1 MHSIVTAF
9 TVPEDSSP
17 GRDSTD
23 HSHSTTHSSDVP
35 LKRCPSCKE
44 EFPATL
50 EFFYRTRR
58 NKDGLA
64 PYCKA
69 CQNAKAREY
78 YRRPEIRV
86 RENAKSR
93 ARYAKPEIGEKRRTY
108 LHNYRAAK
116 RGRHETVSVEQIQ
129 EQLQNQKCRCYYCS
143 TKFERRYIYHVDHT
157 FPLSKA
163 SGNDP
168 VNSISYLVLT
178 CPECNIKKSGRYPH
192 EFPEGGKLL

>member
-1 MHSIVTAF
+1 LGGVILSFNIN
-9 TVPEDSSP
+9 PEHTP
-17 GRDSTD
+17 
-23 HSHSTTHSSDVP
+23 HSTTHSSDAP
-35 LKRCPSCKE
+35 LKRCSNPACEQRWK
-44 EFPATL
+44 PATP
-50 EFFYRTRR
+50 EFFHRTRR

-69 CQNAKAREY
+69 CAYAKHKAR
-78 YRRPEIRV
+78 RLSPEERAK
-86 RENAKSR
+86 ENAKSR

-116 RGRHETVSVEQIQ
+116 RGRRETVSVAQIQ
-129 EQLQNQKCRCYYCS
+129 EQLKRQKCRCYYCS

-168 VNSISYLVLT
+168 INGISYLVLA
-178 CPECNIKKSGRYPH
+178 CPDCNVKKKDRYPH